1 MARLSSS
8 VEREQDTPVS
18 NHFSAS
24 GIMTYIAPP
33 ASTGLSN
40 GHLPLFRDAQEM
52 THIAARLFSKQ
63 GQNETMFR
71 HAGTMAASYHQT
83 LFRGTF
89 TGITKKENVRTGDM
103 TCKKESPSKTAASMH
118 IKLCNYPSGSP
129 NV

>member
-1 MARLSSS
+1 MS
-8 VEREQDTPVS
+8 D
-18 NHFSAS
+18 HFSAS

-33 ASTGLSN
+33 ASPGLSN

-63 GQNETMFR
+63 GQNKTMFR
-71 HAGTMAASYHQT
+71 HAGTMATSYHQT
-83 LFRGTF
+83 LLRGTF
-89 TGITKKENVRTGDM
+89 TGISKKKNVHMGDR
-103 TCKKESPSKTAASMH
+103 TCKKENPSKTAASMH